1 MSADG
6 NPNNSISRRGI
17 MLVLSS
23 PSGAGKSTLA
33 RELLAKD
40 DELEMSVSL
49 TTRKKRGSEIDGTHY
64 HFVSDREF
72 ERMRDSGSLLEWAQ
86 VHGNYYGT
94 PTEPV
99 EQALN
104 NGKDI
109 LFDIDWQGALQ
120 LMEKARIDVV
130 SIFVLPPSMEELKG
144 RLIRRA
150 EDTPEVIAKR
160 LENALNEIPHWQ
172 EYDYVVVNEDL
183 QKAYAQVSA
192 ILQSERLRKDRR
204 PGLFDFVEGLTAT

>member
-1 MSADG
+1 
-6 NPNNSISRRGI
+6 

-23 PSGAGKSTLA
+23 PSGAGKSTLS

-40 DELEMSVSL
+40 DELELSVSL

-64 HFVSDREF
+64 HFVSDRDF
-72 ERMRDSGSLLEWAQ
+72 KRMRDTGSMLEWAQ
-86 VHGNYYGT
+86 VHGNFYGT

-99 EQALN
+99 EDALN

-109 LFDIDWQGALQ
+109 LFDIDWQGATQ
-120 LMEKARIDVV
+120 LMEKMRIDVV
-130 SIFVLPPSMEELKG
+130 SIFILPPSMKELKG

-150 EDTPEVIAKR
+150 EDEEEVIAKR

-183 QKAYAQVSA
+183 QKAFSQVSA
-192 ILQSERLRKDRR
+192 ILQAERLRRDRR
-204 PGLFDFVEGLTAT
+204 PGLGDFVDGLTASN